1 MLPFA
6 NWRTLLTIVAVVIV
20 IATIFY
26 SRYMANKIS
35 MDERQKVEAWAE
47 AQRFIANAG
56 PQEDILF
63 ATVVISGQQT
73 IPVIETNERDSITNY
88 HNLDSSDVR
97 ASKDY
102 LAGRL
107 REYKKMIPSLPTWPL
122 IHQNSTNT
130 IMENHFY

>member
-26 SRYMANKIS
+26 SRYLANKIS
-35 MDERQKVEAWAE
+35 MEERQKVEAWAE
-47 AQRFIANAG
+47 AQRFIAKAG
-56 PQEDILF
+56 PEQDILF

-73 IPVIETNERDSITNY
+73 IPVIETNENDSITSY

-97 ASKDY
+97 SGKDY
-102 LAGRL
+102 LAEPVKG
-107 REYKKMIPSLPTWPL
+107 I
-122 IHQNSTNT
+122 
-130 IMENHFY
+130 